1 MESQV
6 LIPIQQLLV
15 LFHGYQILAVRLPD
29 NRIAASLRALCRMLN
44 LSRNGQME
52 RIRRDKNLAEHLLL
66 ARVEIAHKP
75 QYMDVLVV
83 EAIPSWALGLHLNLI
98 SLEKRPLVLAL
109 QVEAVHAFHRA
120 FFPEAAEPSAKTAR
134 KHSSR
139 SDGTSGAWVDAEEPA
154 TTLDSPFE
162 VLYAALDD
170 AKSALDSAKRALHG
184 IEREQE
190 QRETQTLDRFTRM
203 EKYGARVEARLAQ
216 LEQRAGHTID
226 PEADQAAPDNKRILS
241 PLHLV
246 QVSVLARSLRAR
258 TGERIDVMM
267 ADLAETFGVEDVSDI
282 PDAGWE
288 HVRSWFWQR
297 LCPRITSYSQVLWRA
312 DRPRWL
318 RACGPTP

>member
-1 MESQV
+1 MDSNL
-6 LIPIQQLLV
+6 LIPVRQLPV
-15 LFHGYQILAVRLPD
+15 LFHGYQILAVLLPD
-29 NRIAASLRALCRMLN
+29 NRVAVSLRALCRMLN
-44 LSRNGQME
+44 IARNGQMQ
-52 RIRRDKNLAEHLLL
+52 RIRRDKNLSQQLLL
-66 ARVEIAHKP
+66 ARVETSRGP
-75 QYMDVLVV
+75 RPMEVLVV
-83 EAIPSWALGLHLNLI
+83 EAIPSWAMGLHLNLI
-98 SLEKRPLVLAL
+98 DLEKRPLVLAL
-109 QVEAVHAFHRA
+109 HVEAIQAFHRA
-120 FFPEAAEPSAKTAR
+120 FFKEDAEPAAKTAR
-134 KHSSR
+134 KRSSAP
-139 SDGTSGAWVDAEEPA
+139 GAWVDAEESA
-154 TTLDSPFE
+154 TTLNSPWDLFCK
-162 VLYAALDD
+162 ALDD
-170 AKSALDSAKRALHG
+170 AKRAMRG

-190 QRETQTLDRFTRM
+190 RTETQIADRFARI
-203 EKYGARVEARLAQ
+203 EKYEARVEARLAR
-216 LEQRAGHTID
+216 LEQGRGYTID
-226 PEADQAAPDNKRILS
+226 PEAEEAARDNDRILS